1 MSETPPPPKI
11 EFPCDYRIRVVA
23 NSIEGFQAELIE
35 IVRKHDRTFD
45 PATLDQRPSKGG
57 KYTAHSF
64 QIVATGEPQLKAL
77 FEDLKATGQVHLVL

>member
-1 MSETPPPPKI
+1 MSEQKPPKI

-23 NSIEGFQAELIE
+23 NSVDSFKPTLIE
-35 IVRKHDRTFD
+35 IVRKHAPEFD
-45 PATLDQRPSKGG
+45 EASMDERPSKGG

-64 QIVATGEPQLKAL
+64 AIIATGEPQLQAL

>member
-1 MSETPPPPKI
+1 MSDTPEAQKI

-23 NSIEGFQAELIE
+23 NSVDDFEGQLIE
-35 IVRKHDRTFD
+35 IVRRHDDQFN
-45 PATLDQRPSKGG
+45 PETLDQRPSKGG

-64 QIVATGEPQLKAL
+64 QIVATGEPQLQAL